1 MRADILRDWR
11 QAWKS
16 ALEDS
21 TTRRAPAEDRLA
33 GRRFAIIAWTGDTM
47 TLRDERGQVET
58 VTLGYGARQTIA
70 EAVAER
76 RAMTPVGLLVLR
88 EPFEVE
94 DLTFWRWRVVG

>member
-16 ALEDS
+16 ALENP
-21 TTRRAPAEDRLA
+21 TTSREPAEDRFA
-33 GRRFAIIAWTGDTM
+33 GRRFTIIAWTGDTM
-47 TLRDERGQVET
+47 TLRDERGQVEI
-58 VTLGYGARQTIA
+58 VPLAYGARQTIA

-76 RAMTPVGLLVLR
+76 RAMTPVGLAVLR

-94 DLTFWRWRVVG
+94 DLTFWRWRVAA